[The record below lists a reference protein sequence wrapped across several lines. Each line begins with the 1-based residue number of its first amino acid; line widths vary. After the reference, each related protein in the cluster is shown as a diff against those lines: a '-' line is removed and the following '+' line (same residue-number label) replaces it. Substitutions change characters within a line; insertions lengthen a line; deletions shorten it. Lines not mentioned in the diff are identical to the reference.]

1 MITRVSRL
9 LVGALFIVSGL
20 IKANDP
26 IGFSYKLNDYF
37 APGVFDMPWLNAF
50 ALELAVIACVA
61 EIVLGIAILFG
72 ARMKLA
78 SWSLLILMIFFTF
91 LTGYTAVANWLFDN
105 HESGLT
111 QTIEGIFGFVIRE
124 DYSYM
129 KDCGCFGDAIKLNPW
144 ESFLKDVILMVF
156 TVIIFMKRDVI
167 EMDDLKSDLINLG
180 IAMLLIAGFSLGVV
194 GWAFPIWFSFV
205 SFALLLGIK
214 QAMTAEYKDWIMAAA
229 ATVITTWFCI
239 HCINHLPIKDFRPYK
254 VGNNISELKECPPD
268 APQDVYKDTWYYRV
282 NGEVGEYTT
291 EQAPWNIEGAEFVD
305 RETKLISKGC
315 EPPIHDFILED
326 VDGMDWT
333 EDILAEKYMLLVVS
347 YDLVKTDD
355 DVQSK
360 LNQLYDDANND
371 GGPYMYGLAA
381 NTFDQVDEFKHEHQ
395 IMYDYRTADGTM
407 LKTIIRANPGVVL
420 LSEGT
425 VLAKWH
431 YNDVPTYDEIKADHL
446 N

>member
-1 MITRVSRL
+1 M
-9 LVGALFIVSGL
+9 G
-20 IKANDP
+20 
-26 IGFSYKLNDYF
+26 
-37 APGVFDMPWLNAF
+37 
-50 ALELAVIACVA
+50 
-61 EIVLGIAILFG
+61 
-72 ARMKLA
+72 
-78 SWSLLILMIFFTF
+78 
-91 LTGYTAVANWLFDN
+91 
-105 HESGLT
+105 
-111 QTIEGIFGFVIRE
+111 
-124 DYSYM
+124 
-129 KDCGCFGDAIKLNPW
+129 
-144 ESFLKDVILMVF
+144 
-156 TVIIFMKRDVI
+156 
-167 EMDDLKSDLINLG
+167 DLKSDLINLG

-205 SFALLLGIK
+205 SLALLLGIK

-395 IMYDYRTADGTM
+395 IMYDYLTADGTM